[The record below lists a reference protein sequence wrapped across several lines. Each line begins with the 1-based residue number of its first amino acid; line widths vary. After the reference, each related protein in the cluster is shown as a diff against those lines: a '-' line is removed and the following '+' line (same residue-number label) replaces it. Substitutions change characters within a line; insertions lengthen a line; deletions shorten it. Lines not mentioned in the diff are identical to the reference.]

1 MKTLLEDIIESNALD
16 ESSKHNEFIRYYR
29 QNTQLRKQVR
39 DYLVIHQYLNPEKCL
54 DLAQLAYQAYPSKK
68 IIYNICQCLLTL
80 ENYAEIENYWL
91 SKLFAPAN
99 QPPILKYRLVEYE
112 LYLKQLQYEKA
123 IQVLIKSINDYP
135 NNFSIKLELAQLYDR
150 MGDYKQSV
158 ICYTQLLINSPKQK
172 FIYQKLLNFAADT
185 LTSSFSLNE
194 LLLNHPLIKN
204 VNHPTDILNL
214 AKIYY
219 LQHQYDNGLLTLNRL
234 ITKDHSLEVELLKHQ
249 LLNGKALKPNP
260 ELLLEAIEPNDYQY
274 SKLIIEVA
282 TYFEYIS
289 FDHPDFIPILL
300 KSYQVANSDS
310 LAYQIASHLIHLCCR
325 LKKPKDGLHYLRC
338 MDDGSMPEGTF
349 DYLYGILYQAFDH
362 PNIEQTAEYFDNAI
376 NQQTPHQDAVLRLVN
391 CYQKL
396 EIYDKV
402 LETIDRYRLTYYD
415 RLEFERIY
423 EDILNQ
429 MQYTKRCTIEKGG

>member
-16 ESSKHNEFIRYYR
+16 ESSKRNEFIRYYR

-158 ICYTQLLINSPKQK
+158 ICYTQLLILS
-172 FIYQKLLNFAADT
+172 
-185 LTSSFSLNE
+185 
-194 LLLNHPLIKN
+194 
-204 VNHPTDILNL
+204 
-214 AKIYY
+214 
-219 LQHQYDNGLLTLNRL
+219 
-234 ITKDHSLEVELLKHQ
+234 
-249 LLNGKALKPNP
+249 
-260 ELLLEAIEPNDYQY
+260 
-274 SKLIIEVA
+274 
-282 TYFEYIS
+282 
-289 FDHPDFIPILL
+289 
-300 KSYQVANSDS
+300 
-310 LAYQIASHLIHLCCR
+310 LIHISEPTRQCCTSR
-325 LKKPKDGLHYLRC
+325 
-338 MDDGSMPEGTF
+338 MPSS
-349 DYLYGILYQAFDH
+349 A
-362 PNIEQTAEYFDNAI
+362 
-376 NQQTPHQDAVLRLVN
+376 
-391 CYQKL
+391 
-396 EIYDKV
+396 
-402 LETIDRYRLTYYD
+402 
-415 RLEFERIY
+415 
-423 EDILNQ
+423 
-429 MQYTKRCTIEKGG
+429 